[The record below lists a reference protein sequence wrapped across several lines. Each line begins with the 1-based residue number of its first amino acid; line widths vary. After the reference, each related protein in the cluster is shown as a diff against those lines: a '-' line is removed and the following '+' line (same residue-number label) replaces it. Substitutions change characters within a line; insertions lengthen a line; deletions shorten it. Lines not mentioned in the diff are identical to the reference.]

1 MNIKH
6 LERKYI
12 QLHEKYSRMPDKNT
26 EVGKKRA
33 LKLNEMYRTLQKLT
47 NI

>member
-1 MNIKH
+1 MKTKH

-12 QLHEKYSRMPDKNT
+12 QLHDKYTRMPDKNS

-33 LKLNEMYRTLQKLT
+33 LKLNEMYKKLKQLS
-47 NI
+47 